1 MRLNYDCEHNESEFE
16 DLKCMDTIESVE
28 LLDKLIDGPIVLNR
42 YPDSK
47 FTMLQQ
53 RICDITVMC
62 WGFKDEDG
70 NPLHKHMVQ
79 FKCDADDAIT
89 YELPLNRFMFS
100 LAFIKPIV
108 KWIEFIDINDFLITE
123 ALTDK
128 RRKQLVHNVSAT
140 LANYGYSREEMLEVA
155 ADISLDIK
163 QYTVIFG
170 QTVMPIFTAENLMLD
185 HYRECEEFRELNNT
199 EYSQGTQTVDVVAM
213 NKEKYERLTKIMM
226 ERNNPYFMCHKYIKI
241 LKPKQMEELYIN
253 LSQIPDGEQIVPHT
267 MNGNGFGKGYGT
279 KQSVYT
285 AAIAARV
292 PDLMNKDYMGQ
303 AGYFNHNLMMLTY
316 GTISPTVQDCGSV
329 NPIHIKLTERNF
341 SLFEGRYYYTS
352 RNRGVEHVLK
362 STDTHLI
369 GQSLWFRSPCTC
381 NLKQDVCHICYGTKA
396 LKVGHLKGGFIYT
409 TEICTSR
416 VSQNI
421 LSAKHLLKTDAERIL
436 VEGEGKEYFNLENSE
451 LFVVDDKRFD
461 IFIKDNYTENISEYL
476 EIYVTKK
483 MLPVKISNYSSLHLN
498 DEFLDVSKMYEEDE
512 TRYYKISSATI
523 QNADKPL
530 CDIIPINIMMTA
542 NYMAIMQLF
551 ENRMSSYEKIEDV
564 VNDLDD
570 LFVGTIP
577 LLSTHGE
584 IMIRNHI
591 RARENRMHRPDWLK
605 PDPAYQLLNLKLAL
619 QNSESV
625 ATGLA
630 SEHTKAQLMQS
641 IAETRENIKT
651 VGPRSF
657 IDFMLGE
664 EML

>member
-16 DLKCMDTIESVE
+16 DLKGMDTIEDVE
-28 LLDKLIDGPIVLNR
+28 TLEKLIDDPIILDR
-42 YPDSK
+42 YPDDK
-47 FTMLQQ
+47 FSMLQQ
-53 RICDITVMC
+53 RIVDITVMC
-62 WGFKDEDG
+62 WGFKDENDI
-70 NPLHKHMVQ
+70 PLHKHMVQ
-79 FKCDADDAIT
+79 FKCDVDDEIT

-108 KWIEFIDINDFLITE
+108 KWIEFVDINDFLVIE

-128 RRKQLVHNVSAT
+128 RRKEIVNNISST
-140 LANYGYSREEMLEVA
+140 LASYGYSREEMLETC
-155 ADISLDIK
+155 ADVSLDIK
-163 QYTVIFG
+163 EYTEIFG
-170 QTVMPIFTAENLMLD
+170 QAVMPVFTAENLMLD
-185 HYRECEEFRELNNT
+185 HYRDSEEFRELNNT
-199 EYSQGTQTVDVVAM
+199 EYSQGMQTADIVAM
-213 NKEKYERLTKIMM
+213 NKEKYERLAEIMM
-226 ERNNPYFMCHKYIKI
+226 KRNNPYFMCNKYIKI

-253 LSQIPDGEQIVPHT
+253 LCQIPDGEQIIPYV
-267 MNGNGFGKGYGT
+267 MNGNGFGAGYGT

-316 GTISPTVQDCGSV
+316 GTISPTVADCGSV
-329 NPIHIKLTERNF
+329 NPIHIKLTEKNF
-341 SLFEGRYYYTS
+341 KLFEGRIYYTS
-352 RNRGVEHVLK
+352 RNSGVDHVLHA
-362 STDTHLI
+362 SDTHLI

-381 NLKQDVCHICYGTKA
+381 NLKQDVCHTCYGTKA

-421 LSAKHLLKTDAERIL
+421 LSAKHLLKTDAERIS
-436 VEGEGKEYFNLENSE
+436 VEGEGKQYFNLENSE
-451 LFVVDDKRFD
+451 LFVSDEKRFD

-476 EIYVTKK
+476 DIYVTKK
-483 MLPVKISNYSSLHLN
+483 MLPVRISNYASLHLN

-512 TRYYKISSATI
+512 SRYYKISSSTI
-523 QNADKPL
+523 SSSGKPL
-530 CDIIPINIMMTA
+530 CDVIPINIMMTA

-551 ENRMSSYEKIEDV
+551 ESRMSSYDKIEDV
-564 VNDLDD
+564 VNDLND

-577 LLSTHGE
+577 LLSVHGE
-584 IMIRNHI
+584 IMISNHI
-591 RARENRMHRPDWLK
+591 RSRENRMVRPDWRK
-605 PDPAYQLLNLKLAL
+605 PDPLYQLLNLKLAL

-641 IAETRENIKT
+641 IAENRENIKT
-651 VGPRSF
+651 VGPRGF
-657 IDFMLGE
+657 IDYILGE